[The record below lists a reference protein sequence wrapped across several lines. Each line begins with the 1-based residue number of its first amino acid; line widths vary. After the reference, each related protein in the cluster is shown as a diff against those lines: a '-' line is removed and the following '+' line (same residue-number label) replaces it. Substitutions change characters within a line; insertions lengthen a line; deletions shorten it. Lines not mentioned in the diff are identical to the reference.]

1 MQLQPGVGRIQPAD
15 DPIQAEHLGV
25 GDERQPDIVL
35 CGLRLQAPVPLH
47 QLDHV
52 PPVDLHDVV
61 HISPGHPQ
69 ADQDLDDKLIPRRRD
84 VAGRGAKPAVQ
95 LGTPGRG
102 DRKSLLRPC
111 LALVAGLHQPV
122 ALKALQGDVHL
133 PHIQRPHLAGPL
145 LELLLQTQAVLRP
158 LAEQGQQGMPDAHRP
173 SQTLIITVSIIVI
186 VRTAS
191 AGASRTSRNTLPAR
205 KAGPGPGDEKD
216 GIVHPRVRETSARP
230 SVVLAATECP
240 YLGATPTQHLA
251 GRWRTELGGYGI
263 VGWMVFSHGT

>member
-1 MQLQPGVGRIQPAD
+1 MQPQPGVGRIQPAD

-69 ADQDLDDKLIPRRRD
+69 ADQHLDDKLIPRRRD

-102 DRKSLLRPC
+102 DRKPLLRPR
-111 LALVAGLHQPV
+111 LALVVGLHQPV
-122 ALKALQGDVHL
+122 ALEALQGDVHL

-145 LELLLQTQAVLRP
+145 LELLLQPQAVLRP

-173 SQTLIITVSIIVI
+173 SQTLIITISILVI
-186 VRTAS
+186 LRT
-191 AGASRTSRNTLPAR
+191 TSRRSPA
-205 KAGPGPGDEKD
+205 GD
-216 GIVHPRVRETSARP
+216 H
-230 SVVLAATECP
+230 
-240 YLGATPTQHLA
+240 ATPCGQQGQTGA
-251 GRWRTELGGYGI
+251 CPPEGRYGLRASDSPI
-263 VGWMVFSHGT
+263 AAVPRWGSWALSGAVTLRG